1 MQLGELYYLGIGD
14 DASITKLA
22 HYARVPDTVV
32 MQHAIGNVAMR
43 VIYRYIVYIGRSMF
57 DANYFIRRIFFVEP
71 FTVRDILVQDFSFT
85 CKTEANFLCEDTRR
99 YPLNPHVRSITT

>member
-22 HYARVPDTVV
+22 HYARVPDAVV

-43 VIYRYIVYIGRSMF
+43 SIYRYIVHIGLAMF
-57 DANYFIRRIFFVEP
+57 DANYFISRIFLEEP
-71 FTVRDILVQDFSFT
+71 FMDRDILVEDFSFT
-85 CKTEANFLCEDTRR
+85 SQTKANFLCEDTRR
-99 YPLNPHVRSITT
+99 YPLNPHIWS